1 MAKAGDK
8 ADGVWQPKASEEEST
23 TASENE
29 TVIEKIASNYSIQ
42 SANSGVEKVASTVI
56 VPRDSWADEVWD
68 ILTVGGPMCAAGI
81 GRCLQLMGLQTV
93 LGNLDTTILASV
105 AVAGI
110 WTQVME
116 TMLQSGMGQVVTL
129 QSQAFGAKNYRLVAT
144 WCHITF
150 VYVTIMAIP
159 FTILRWFTT
168 PVLLSIGVDPVIAEN
183 AGVFTIYAQ
192 SVLVFELW
200 YHTFRTYFA
209 SQTIVLPD
217 AFINFLFVG
226 VWFLCAHVAVN
237 VLDGGII
244 GAALAQA
251 TAWVLQAF
259 AFIGF
264 SFAMGYHKKTW
275 YTPDWR
281 EIFVASRWRT
291 LTGQLIPAAIAGLV
305 EQLQLQALTLIS
317 AQIGATQSAAQTLCN
332 TLNSLCFMFAV
343 GTSGGTGIR
352 VGRFLGEGR
361 ASAAKFTAWAG
372 STVVCAVN
380 SFFGL
385 MALILLPTYARIA
398 STDPAV
404 WALIDSARWVVACNI
419 TLLGSFAVIANVIM
433 KQGRAHLVAMSVP
446 VCTWFLGIPTSYY
459 GAHHFGLFGI
469 YMGASVGYG
478 TAFFVL
484 FIAFI
489 RSDWETIAEQA
500 RQRAEADEQKK
511 ASNASLT
518 RASNASLPQAD

>member
-1 MAKAGDK
+1 
-8 ADGVWQPKASEEEST
+8 
-23 TASENE
+23 
-29 TVIEKIASNYSIQ
+29 
-42 SANSGVEKVASTVI
+42 
-56 VPRDSWADEVWD
+56 
-68 ILTVGGPMCAAGI
+68 
-81 GRCLQLMGLQTV
+81 
-93 LGNLDTTILASV
+93 
-105 AVAGI
+105 
-110 WTQVME
+110 
-116 TMLQSGMGQVVTL
+116 MGQVVTL

-168 PVLLSIGVDPVIAEN
+168 PVLLSLGVEPVIAEN
-183 AGVFTIYAQ
+183 AGTFTIYAQ

-217 AFINFLFVG
+217 ACINFLFVG

-251 TAWVLQAF
+251 SAWVLQAA

-291 LTGQLIPAAIAGLV
+291 LTGQLIPAAIAGLL
-305 EQLQLQALTLIS
+305 EQLQMQALTLIS
-317 AQIGATQSAAQTLCN
+317 AQISDTQAASQTLCN
-332 TLNSLCFMFAV
+332 TLNNLCFMFAV

-361 ASAAKFTAWAG
+361 GSAAKFTAWAG
-372 STVVCAVN
+372 STLVCAVN
-380 SFFGL
+380 GFFGL
-385 MALILLPTYARIA
+385 LTLVLLPTYARIA
-398 STDPAV
+398 STDPLV
-404 WALIDSARWVVACNI
+404 WEQIDRARWVVACNI

-469 YMGASVGYG
+469 YLGGSVGYG
-478 TAFFVL
+478 TAFVVL
-484 FIAFI
+484 LTAFI
-489 RSDWETIAEQA
+489 RSDWDSIAEQA
-500 RQRAEADEQKK
+500 RQRAEQAETQKK
-511 ASNASLT
+511 ASSASLT
-518 RASNASLPQAD
+518 RASNASVPKAD